1 MAESSHSSV
10 SMSVPVFNGDNY
22 DFWSI
27 KMKTFFQSQDLW
39 EIVQDGCGTSKDEK
53 KKGSK
58 ALFFLQQALADEMF
72 PRIMGATSAKEAWD
86 ILKEEFHGSEKAL
99 VAQPLTSLSSES
111 SHSQGLHSPRSF
123 DRSSSTLL
131 QIVRSS
137 LLQLIRS
144 ASTRVEDKASKM
156 EIDHNVDS
164 MEGSSDSGPE
174 TLENSSSIGKEKVS
188 KKGIRVGGRKAE
200 MLILDELP
208 FRFVENRGFRRFCFE
223 LCPLFDLPS
232 RRTIVRELYKLYID
246 EKIKLKNYFS
256 RSKKRILSFSQIVD
270 HTGDSIGKCIEN
282 VLIKWG
288 IDKVFTITVDNA
300 TANTTAIGYV
310 IRKLNSWQDG
320 GAVLEGKYLHVRCC
334 AHILN
339 LIVSDGLKDLHDSIV
354 AIRNAVKFV
363 KSSPSRLDRFKKA
376 VANEKIGTKGLVVL
390 DVPTRWNS
398 TYLMLESALKL
409 RKAFQRMGEED
420 IQYVNYFKDK
430 EDGHKR
436 IGPPTLDDW
445 DNAKVFINFLA
456 TFYDITL
463 DFSASLRVTS
473 NIYFKSWCTIR
484 NQLNSLTSERDPLVS
499 KIAVIVLDPRYKLGY
514 VKFRFDSIYGVE
526 ESQSMISK
534 VKGVLLDLY
543 EWYNK
548 FYGSSGGGAKETD
561 DVFSIGVSDDLEL
574 GRLKATDKE
583 DSLWGMKQQEEDISK
598 GKNEDGVLFYACQA
612 ASEEKNDKWY
622 IASGCS
628 NHMTGDAS
636 IFCDIDAS
644 NKSQVRLGNGALVE
658 VKGKGTI
665 AVETNK
671 GRRFIKNV
679 LLVPNLQQ
687 NLLSVG
693 QMIQNGYSLHFEG
706 DSYTI
711 YDNNNKSTVIARVKM
726 ENQNFPIR
734 WSYATEATMK
744 AQLDDS
750 WLWHRWFGHF
760 NFQGLKILH
769 QKKMMKDL
777 PFIRDKDDFCEDEG
791 VEHQL
796 TVGYAPEQNG
806 VSERK
811 NQTVMEMARAMLKEK
826 GLPNTFWAEAVYTAV
841 YLLNKCPTKA
851 VQNKTPVEAWS
862 GRKPFA
868 KHLRVFGS
876 ICYVHIPKEKRSKL
890 DDKTE
895 KGIFVGYS
903 S

>member
-1 MAESSHSSV
+1 
-10 SMSVPVFNGDNY
+10 
-22 DFWSI
+22 
-27 KMKTFFQSQDLW
+27 
-39 EIVQDGCGTSKDEK
+39 
-53 KKGSK
+53 
-58 ALFFLQQALADEMF
+58 
-72 PRIMGATSAKEAWD
+72 
-86 ILKEEFHGSEKAL
+86 
-99 VAQPLTSLSSES
+99 
-111 SHSQGLHSPRSF
+111 
-123 DRSSSTLL
+123 
-131 QIVRSS
+131 
-137 LLQLIRS
+137 
-144 ASTRVEDKASKM
+144 M

-188 KKGIRVGGRKAE
+188 KKGIRVGGRKGKKKSECWAHFEEYVTKDGKKRARCKYCGDTYAVDSGCSTTNMNTHINKRCKKYRPVDSKQKVLVKKPTTSGFGSSLGVSKFDQLKCRRALAE

-256 RSKKRILSFSQIVD
+256 RSKVRVCLTTDTWTSIQNINYMVVTAHFIDYDWQLQKRILSFSQIVD

-282 VLIKWG
+282 VLIEWG

-499 KIAVIVLDPRYKLGY
+499 KIAVSMQQKFDKYWGGLEKTNNLLIVAVVLDPRYKLGY

-598 GKNEDGVLFYACQA
+598 GKSEVDLYLLERAEKLNDRFDVLAWWKNSLVKFPILSMIARDVFAMPVSTVASESAFSTGGRILDPFRSSLTPKIVEGLILTGNWLQAICPIAEPRVVQEHAQNEDESVDLL
-612 ASEEKNDKWY
+612 DHY
-622 IASGCS
+622 I
-628 NHMTGDAS
+628 N
-636 IFCDIDAS
+636 
-644 NKSQVRLGNGALVE
+644 
-658 VKGKGTI
+658 
-665 AVETNK
+665 
-671 GRRFIKNV
+671 
-679 LLVPNLQQ
+679 
-687 NLLSVG
+687 
-693 QMIQNGYSLHFEG
+693 
-706 DSYTI
+706 
-711 YDNNNKSTVIARVKM
+711 
-726 ENQNFPIR
+726 
-734 WSYATEATMK
+734 
-744 AQLDDS
+744 
-750 WLWHRWFGHF
+750 
-760 NFQGLKILH
+760 
-769 QKKMMKDL
+769 
-777 PFIRDKDDFCEDEG
+777 
-791 VEHQL
+791 
-796 TVGYAPEQNG
+796 
-806 VSERK
+806 
-811 NQTVMEMARAMLKEK
+811 
-826 GLPNTFWAEAVYTAV
+826 
-841 YLLNKCPTKA
+841 
-851 VQNKTPVEAWS
+851 VEAEYES
-862 GRKPFA
+862 G
-868 KHLRVFGS
+868 VTNEG
-876 ICYVHIPKEKRSKL
+876 
-890 DDKTE
+890 
-895 KGIFVGYS
+895 
-903 S
+903 